1 MYLYLSVLL
10 PFAYIN
16 RFTLLIKLL
25 LSYLKI
31 NLKLTDLLLTL
42 YNLQTITLVQTDY
55 YSGSDRLVLWFRQ
68 TSTLVQTDYYS
79 GSDRLLLWF
88 SQSYIPAL
96 LPRQLR
102 CLEETA

>member
-55 YSGSDRLVLWFRQ
+55 YSGSAKATYLPCSPD
-68 TSTLVQTDYYS
+68 S
-79 GSDRLLLWF
+79 SDVWKKLP
-88 SQSYIPAL
+88 SSYESLYNII
-96 LPRQLR
+96 LR
-102 CLEETA
+102 FLD